1 MDELQKKPKRTIVGL
16 TVEEMTPE
24 EVVSLRV
31 LEPKLMDRLYQLTTE
46 LKMESPY
53 FKNYPKMD
61 PRVTSTLEALSDYDA
76 LFLDGV
82 RVSYTMELLK
92 YLNREIPLLVLP
104 ESCITAF

>member
-1 MDELQKKPKRTIVGL
+1 MDELQKKPKRSIVGL

-53 FKNYPKMD
+53 FKNGSKSNKYT
-61 PRVTSTLEALSDYDA
+61 RGSLGLRCIVFGRGSGVLYDGA
-76 LFLDGV
+76 P
-82 RVSYTMELLK
+82 
-92 YLNREIPLLVLP
+92 EIF
-104 ESCITAF
+104 ES